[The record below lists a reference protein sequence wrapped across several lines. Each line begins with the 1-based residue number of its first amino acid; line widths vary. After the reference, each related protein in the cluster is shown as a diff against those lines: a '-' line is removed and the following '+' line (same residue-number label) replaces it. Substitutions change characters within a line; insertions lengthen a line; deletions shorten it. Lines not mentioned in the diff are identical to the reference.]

1 VPLAAMQSE
10 RDGWLSARHQ
20 QQARRPSI
28 KERRGMEFV
37 TLVGTD
43 FKFTESDRIEAES
56 VMVAP
61 GGSSKYTLRLSGDD
75 SDASGLR
82 SALMQ
87 TASA

>member
-1 VPLAAMQSE
+1 MAAMQSE

-28 KERRGMEFV
+28 KERRGVDFV
-37 TLVGTD
+37 ALAGTD
-43 FKFTESDRIEAES
+43 FKFTDSDRIEAES

-61 GGSSKYTLRLSGDD
+61 GGSSKYTLRAAGDD

-82 SALMQ
+82 SAVARS
-87 TASA
+87 ASA